1 MYQNVMEGLRERKRR
16 TTHERIAGEAAR
28 LVAGQG
34 LTSTTVDQI
43 AAAADVGRATFFRY
57 FDTKEGAVAAGFA
70 GVWTNVIADELAR
83 QPAELSPMDAVRS
96 AFASLA
102 RLFAK
107 QKQLVLLQAELSR
120 TSVTLEAWTLQLYVG
135 FETAIAEIL
144 TPRFDDLVPDDP
156 RPRLVG
162 ALTMAVIRLSLDR
175 WVAAGG
181 QGDLPAFIDQGL
193 RSITVEPATRPN
205 RLRTTGRRPVE
216 KAPTKR
222 QTKEL
227 S

>member
-1 MYQNVMEGLRERKRR
+1 MSQNVATGLRARKRR

-34 LTSTTVDQI
+34 LTNTTVEQI

-70 GVWTNVIADELAR
+70 GVWTNLITDTIAR
-83 QPAELSPMDAVRS
+83 QPHELSPMDAVRS

-102 RLFAK
+102 RLLDE

-120 TSVTLEAWTLQLYVG
+120 TSVTLEAWTLHLYVG
-135 FETAIAEIL
+135 FETAIAEIV
-144 TPRFDDLVPDDP
+144 TPRFNDLVPDDP

-175 WVAAGG
+175 WVADGG
-181 QGDLPAFIDQGL
+181 HGDLPAFIDQGL
-193 RSITVEPATRPN
+193 RSIAVQPATRPD
-205 RLRTTGRRPVE
+205 RPRTTGKGRAQ
-216 KAPTKR
+216 KAPTKPPGR
-222 QTKEL
+222 EV